1 MVGGAGVAWEE
12 GLGGRAGTPLAGRP
26 QESGQPVKE
35 IPIFAAIM
43 ARHPRDR
50 NKFIDKLR
58 NKYRLVIL
66 NDDTFEEKLSLK
78 LSRLNVFLIS
88 GISAILLVAGTTL
101 LIAFT
106 PLREY
111 IPGYS
116 STALKKQAY
125 QLTIAT
131 DSLERQL
138 TYQKRYLLNLQ
149 YLLEG
154 REPLSISDTTLDD
167 SVVEV
172 KLRKRLTKPESLLS
186 GYVEEEERFSIQG
199 DQEDEYLEGTMR
211 FFTPVKG
218 LVTDSFSVGDK
229 HPAVDIVT
237 EEKTVVKAAQ
247 EGVVI
252 LSEWTAQTGYVLVI
266 QHPERYVTVYKHNA
280 ALLKEQGA
288 AVRAGESIAIV
299 GNTGKESTGPHLHFE
314 LWYDGYPVN
323 PLDYLRF

>member
-1 MVGGAGVAWEE
+1 M
-12 GLGGRAGTPLAGRP
+12 
-26 QESGQPVKE
+26 KE
-35 IPIFAAIM
+35 IPIFVAIM

-50 NKFIDKLR
+50 NKLIDKLR

-66 NDDTFEEKLSLK
+66 NDDTFEENLSLK

-116 STALKKQAY
+116 STALKKRAY
-125 QLTIAT
+125 KLAIAT
-131 DSLERQL
+131 DSLEQQL

-154 REPLSISDTTLDD
+154 REPLAISDTTLDD

-172 KLRKRLTKPESLLS
+172 KLRKRLTRPESLLS
-186 GYVEEEERFSIQG
+186 NYVEEEERFSIQAEQ
-199 DQEDEYLEGTMR
+199 DDEHLEGTMR

-218 LVTDSFSVGDK
+218 LVTDSFSVRDK

-237 EEKTVVKAAQ
+237 EENTVVKAAQ

-266 QHPERYVTVYKHNA
+266 QHPERYLTVYKHNA

-288 AVRAGESIAIV
+288 AVRAGESVAIV
-299 GNTGKESTGPHLHFE
+299 GNTGELSTGPHLHFE

>member
-1 MVGGAGVAWEE
+1 
-12 GLGGRAGTPLAGRP
+12 
-26 QESGQPVKE
+26 
-35 IPIFAAIM
+35 M
-43 ARHPRDR
+43 ARHPRER
-50 NKFIDKLR
+50 NKIIEKLR

-88 GISAILLVAGTTL
+88 GISAIALIAATTL

-116 STALKKQAY
+116 STALKRRAY
-125 QLTIAT
+125 KLSIAT
-131 DSLERQL
+131 DSLEQHL
-138 TYQKRYLLNLQ
+138 NYQKRYLLNLQ

-154 REPLSISDTTLDD
+154 KDPLVMSDSTLDD

-172 KLRKRLTKPESLLS
+172 KLQERLSKPESILS
-186 GYVEEEERFSIQG
+186 RYVEEEERFSIQA
-199 DQEDEYLEGTMR
+199 DAKDDRLEGTMR
-211 FFTPVKG
+211 FFPPVKG
-218 LVTDSFSVGDK
+218 LVTDSFSIQEK
-229 HPAVDIVT
+229 HLGVDVVA
-237 EEKTVVKAAQ
+237 EENTVAKAAQ

-252 LSEWTAQTGYVLVI
+252 LSQWTAQTGYVLVI
-266 QHPERYVTVYKHNA
+266 QHPERYLSVYKHNA
-280 ALLKEQGA
+280 ALLKEQGD
-288 AVRAGESIAIV
+288 AVKAGESVAII
-299 GNTGKESTGPHLHFE
+299 GDTGSLSTGPHLHFE